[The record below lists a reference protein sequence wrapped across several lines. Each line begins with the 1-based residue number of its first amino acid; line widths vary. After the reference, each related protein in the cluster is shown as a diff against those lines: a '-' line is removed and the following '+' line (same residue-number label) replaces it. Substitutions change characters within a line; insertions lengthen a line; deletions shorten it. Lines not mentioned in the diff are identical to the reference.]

1 MIFNSMMEVVVF
13 LTLMKIYSRFF
24 LDTGGNGSL
33 LPEDEDPLD
42 ASSAKKTADHI
53 NTEEEEHLD
62 AVGGPL
68 EVVVAN
74 PEKTQTPMESFITY
88 EVKTETARLEYAA
101 SSLCIRRR
109 FQDFIWLKVE

>member
-1 MIFNSMMEVVVF
+1 MMEVVVF

-88 EVKTETARLEYAA
+88 EVKTETARLEYAS